1 MFMHYDQ
8 LCSTQK
14 ALVHRKLIAR
24 TKAPREVV
32 YKVLALINPKVK
44 IIDQDVL
51 IMYYMMSKIEQ
62 RILEELRMKNEEY

>member
-8 LCSTQK
+8 LCTTQK

-24 TKAPREVV
+24 TKAPQEVV
-32 YKVLALINPKVK
+32 YKVLTHINPVLK

-51 IMYYMMSKIEQ
+51 MMYYMMSKIEQ
-62 RILEELRMKNEEY
+62 RIQEELRMTNTE